1 MSEKKKLQD
10 QFGACYSHCLMSF
23 LRLQGNQSR
32 TFRPHCNVT
41 AATDLRGANLSSSEH
56 AHVTGTALQQYCI
69 MFEFEC
75 QGRNL
80 HKKRE
85 KHFLLDAAPLRAM
98 QRGVAQ
104 RQYFAGQHKHLSRHP
119 ARCAILDIIT
129 APQGMIQL
137 GVPFPVRR
145 GFLG

>member
-1 MSEKKKLQD
+1 MLCGRNRIIMRKDDETEDPAAATEEDIDKKYKLPT
-10 QFGACYSHCLMSF
+10 GGTSKKVLAGPRAMA
-23 LRLQGNQSR
+23 NV
-32 TFRPHCNVT
+32 CNVT

-98 QRGVAQ
+98 QRGVA
-104 RQYFAGQHKHLSRHP
+104 
-119 ARCAILDIIT
+119 
-129 APQGMIQL
+129 
-137 GVPFPVRR
+137 
-145 GFLG
+145 